1 MAKRKRLT
9 PADPEGF
16 GAWAG
21 QGGRAPETKSMP
33 LRGPAPIAQVAGEAA
48 TRAALDEL
56 TGALQSARDD
66 GRLIELLPLDA
77 IDAAYLVRDRI
88 AQDEEEMGALLAS
101 LRARGQQSPIEVIRL
116 PDPVGECTHGLIS
129 GWRRL
134 AALRRLFA
142 ETRDERFATVKALVI
157 APESAQAA
165 YVAMV
170 EENEIRVNLS
180 HYERA
185 RIALK
190 AVQEGVYPNT
200 RAALQGLYG
209 ATTRSKRSKI
219 GSFIPL
225 VEALDTVLFHPAAI
239 SEKLGLALAK
249 ALAADPGFAKV
260 VTARL
265 QGQPRKRAAEEA
277 RLLKAALAGQG
288 AGPRQG
294 TGAKPHSHDG
304 PRLSLPD
311 GDPMNRDGT
320 AAPVIPG
327 LTLRYVRRER
337 RIELTGAAVSERL
350 HAALKA
356 WLKTQGQ
363 G

>member
-21 QGGRAPETKSMP
+21 QGAPETKSMP

-66 GRLIELLPLDA
+66 GRLIELLPLEA

-88 AQDEEEMGALLAS
+88 AQDEEEMGALIAS

-116 PDPVGECTHGLIS
+116 PEPVGECTHGLIS

-142 ETRDERFATVKALVI
+142 ETRDPRFAEVKALVI

-225 VEALDTVLFHPAAI
+225 VEALDQVLFHPAAI

-249 ALAADPGFAKV
+249 ALAADPGFAKAV
-260 VTARL
+260 KTRL

-288 AGPRQG
+288 AG
-294 TGAKPHSHDG
+294 AKPHRHDG

-311 GDPMNRDGT
+311 GDPMSRDGT

-327 LTLRYVRRER
+327 VTLRYIRRER
-337 RIELTGAAVSERL
+337 RIELTGAAVNERL

-363 G
+363 GG